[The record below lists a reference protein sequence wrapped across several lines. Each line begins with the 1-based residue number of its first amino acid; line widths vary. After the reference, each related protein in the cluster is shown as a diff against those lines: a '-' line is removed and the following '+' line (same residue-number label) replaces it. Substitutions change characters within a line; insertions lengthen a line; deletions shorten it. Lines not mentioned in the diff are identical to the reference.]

1 MTDVNWL
8 LRWSAVMETHG
19 GHVHVPTFSSALLWS
34 ETIGCWRVNTF
45 AICSRSART
54 LFSWR
59 WLAVKEWDLSL
70 LNYSHHQLS
79 NKNSVCD
86 SDYYELRLCN
96 TCLNVW
102 VKSDESA
109 QSLFFLVCS
118 WVYLYWKSKLIHAN
132 FGLEMIWQWK
142 GNSEYLQRHHWYCQK
157 CAVVIKQPSNQ
168 PISQPTKQTDT
179 GENITSL
186 ADVIIRITNCCA
198 NRLTYLLDEWVNLIG
213 CWRQC
218 DTV

>member
-109 QSLFFLVCS
+109 QSLFFWCVLGFTYIEKANWYMLILV
-118 WVYLYWKSKLIHAN
+118 WKWY
-132 FGLEMIWQWK
+132 G
-142 GNSEYLQRHHWYCQK
+142 SEKETVNICRDITGTVRNVLLLSNNHPTNQS
-157 CAVVIKQPSNQ
+157 ANQ
-168 PISQPTKQTDT
+168 PNRQTQVKT
-179 GENITSL
+179 
-186 ADVIIRITNCCA
+186 
-198 NRLTYLLDEWVNLIG
+198 
-213 CWRQC
+213 
-218 DTV
+218 